1 MLNRNHME
9 EKASARFISIGQ
21 RIKSE
26 IKLNKSP
33 FPLNTRQEGEEGLC
47 NRALLKTNHRLLLST
62 LVTAPCTFK
71 GTGIYSR
78 ESTKINLYLYFF
90 FFHLPLEQH
99 RKIYRGV
106 NEFVPGKV
114 HCQARVCTGAVCV
127 LPGTYTGTVCVLP
140 GTCRGAVCVLPG
152 TCTGAVCVLP
162 GTCTGT
168 VCTHPHAHTH
178 VMPKRLLASHRHT
191 ADTHGRT
198 ADRS

>member
-90 FFHLPLEQH
+90 FFTFLWSSTEKSIEVLMNLSLAKFIARH
-99 RKIYRGV
+99 V
-106 NEFVPGKV
+106 CV
-114 HCQARVCTGAVCV
+114 QARCV
-127 LPGTYTGTVCVLP
+127 YYRAHIQARCVY
-140 GTCRGAVCVLPG
+140 CRAHVEVRCVY
-152 TCTGAVCVLP
+152 CRAHVQARCVYCRAHVLAR
-162 GTCTGT
+162 CAR
-168 VCTHPHAHTH
+168 THMHIH
-178 VMPKRLLASHRHT
+178 M
-191 ADTHGRT
+191 
-198 ADRS
+198 